1 MLLRHTLTVVLLTLA
16 AGEAAIQAGY
26 AGWNDDPATQY
37 HIQTDEGP
45 ERYFR
50 YQTQSGQYRKE
61 KRLEDGTVIGTYGW
75 VDPTG
80 MLLLRDYVADNA
92 GYRIVRTKKVFV
104 GTDEG
109 KSATPTKP
117 VYVAAPVAAVTPA
130 PIVVTQAP
138 IVVTPAPIDDTPS
151 AAPNV
156 VVIRPKVTY
165 RQPSNTNYL
174 YDHPESASK
183 PQASNF
189 NSHPY
194 FTGDFGEY
202 EPVVGYQKKKTGFLV
217 RPSVYTSPTAAP
229 TAQTAY
235 SPNSLEYGVRK
246 QPTYAPI
253 RVFTPEQQQYLLQ
266 KQAEQSASE
275 VRYQQQA
282 ADSSYDGVSTTRN
295 GFKYFL
301 PKNYHEE
308 TGTAT
313 NERSGS
319 YGYIDPFGIRRVVYY
334 NSAPGTGFQVK
345 KNNRY
350 VGFESTPYDP
360 RP

>member
-1 MLLRHTLTVVLLTLA
+1 MRRITASGAAVLVVILTLA
-16 AGEAAIQAGY
+16 ASEAVIQSGY
-26 AGWNDDPATQY
+26 AGWNDDPTTQY

-104 GTDEG
+104 GLEG
-109 KSATPTKP
+109 DAKTSTPVVSQPKLPVVQVVPTPTP
-117 VYVAAPVAAVTPA
+117 TPN
-130 PIVVTQAP
+130 P
-138 IVVTPAPIDDTPS
+138 
-151 AAPNV
+151 V
-156 VVIRPKVTY
+156 VVIAPK
-165 RQPSNTNYL
+165 QPIQTNYL

-183 PQASNF
+183 PQAANF
-189 NSHPY
+189 GSHPY
-194 FTGDFGEY
+194 YTRDFGEY
-202 EPVVGYQKKKTGFLV
+202 EPVVGYQRKKTGYFV
-217 RPSVYTSPTAAP
+217 KPSVYKQPTPSNVYAQP
-229 TAQTAY
+229 TPSTVFVQPNPTY
-235 SPNSLEYGVRK
+235 SQPASNSLEYGVRK

-253 RVFTPEQQQYLLQ
+253 RVYTPEQQDFVLRN
-266 KQAEQSASE
+266 QASQASSE
-275 VRYQQQA
+275 YKYRQQA
-282 ADSSYDGVSTTRN
+282 ADSSYDGISTTQN

-308 TGTAT
+308 EGTAT
-313 NERSGS
+313 NDRTGS

-334 NSAPGTGFQVK
+334 NSSPGSGFQVK

-350 VGFESTPYDP
+350 VGFDSTPYDP